1 MTFINKT
8 LIIFVLLICS
18 VLQLRAQQDTEYKME
33 IGGMLGGSFYMGDA
47 NFTTPFK
54 NMGIAAGAVWRYNF
68 NPHMALKADLAMG
81 RISGS
86 TKSAKTVFPD
96 NQKVSFKRSVFDLGA
111 QFEYNFWG
119 YSWGERFRGNRRFTP
134 YILGGMGFTYAPA
147 PAEGVFTVNFPIG
160 VGVKYKI
167 SRRLNIGCEFTMR
180 FSLSDKL
187 DVTNKEG
194 LQLKDPYGIKGSGF
208 KNKDSYSFTTIFITY
223 DFFSKCRGCN
233 PEM

>member
-8 LIIFVLLICS
+8 LIIFALLISS
-18 VLQLRAQQDTEYKME
+18 VLQLHGQDEEFKME
-33 IGGMLGGSFYMGDA
+33 LGGMLGGCFYMGDA
-47 NFTTPFK
+47 NFTIPFK
-54 NMGIAAGAVWRYNF
+54 NMGIAAGVVWRYNF
-68 NPHMALKADLAMG
+68 NPRMALKADLAMG
-81 RISGS
+81 RISGD
-86 TKSAKTVFPD
+86 TRNAKTVFPEG
-96 NQKVSFKRSVFDLGA
+96 QQISFKRNVFDLGA

-119 YSWGERFRGNRRFTP
+119 YSWGERFRGNKRFTP
-134 YILGGMGFTYAPA
+134 YILGGFGFTFAPS
-147 PAEGVFTVNFPIG
+147 PAEGVFTVNFPLG
-160 VGVKYKI
+160 VGLKYKI

-223 DFFSKCRGCN
+223 DFFRKCKGCN
-233 PEM
+233 PDR

>member
-54 NMGIAAGAVWRYNF
+54 NMGIAAEAVWRYNF

-96 NQKVSFKRSVFDLGA
+96 NQQVSFKRSVFDLGA